1 MPPITTWN
9 IYTSEGR
16 YLGQA
21 SAFAP
26 HTAFCLFMLVSG
38 KQLAEDDIVFETTN
52 GDAGRVTY
60 LSEEFL
66 MSPQGTPA
74 PGTSAAVI

>member
-1 MPPITTWN
+1 MPPITIWN
-9 IYTSEGR
+9 IYSSDGR

-38 KQLAEDDIVFETTN
+38 KQVAENDIVFETTS
-52 GDAGRVTY
+52 GDSGRVIY
-60 LSEEFL
+60 LSEEFVV
-66 MSPQGTPA
+66 SPQGTPA
-74 PGTSAAVI
+74 PVPLAVI

>member
-1 MPPITTWN
+1 MPPITIWN

-38 KQLAEDDIVFETTN
+38 KQLAENDIVFETTN

-60 LSEEFL
+60 LSEEFVI
-66 MSPQGTPA
+66 SRQGTPT